1 VKKTFDN
8 LDIMVGTPVHGDLC
22 MDYTISLLEFQK
34 ECLARNIP
42 MVFHFIKS
50 SLVTQGRQMI
60 VSKFLKSKCSH
71 LLFIDSDISFKFN
84 IFEKMLLADKDI
96 ILTPYP
102 VKSFDTKKAKDS
114 IDRGNKLDLNL
125 LGNQYTLTFKDEPN
139 RIYIENG
146 IVELTRGPAGFML
159 IKREV
164 FTKLIEK
171 YPNFIIKQSTLVN
184 GKLIE
189 DDSLYNF
196 FDTFF
201 RQEDNTYH
209 GEDYY
214 FCKLCT
220 DVGIKIHGLIDE
232 YITHHGDYG
241 YKGRLMDE
249 LTLKKIE
256 EISLTEKKE

>member
-8 LDIMVGTPVHGDLC
+8 LNIMVGTPVHSDVC
-22 MDYTISLLEFQK
+22 MDYVISLLDLQK
-34 ECLARNIP
+34 ECLLRKIP
-42 MVFHFIKS
+42 VSINFIKS

-60 VSKFLKSKCSH
+60 VSKFLKSDCSH
-71 LLFIDSDISFKFN
+71 LLFIDSDISFNFRM
-84 IFEKMLLADKDI
+84 FEKMLLADKDI

-102 VKSFDTKKAKDS
+102 VKTFDIKKAKDLM
-114 IDRGNKLDLNL
+114 DRGNKLDLSL
-125 LGNQYTLTFKDEPN
+125 LGNQYTLTFKDDPTY
-139 RIYIENG
+139 IQIENG
-146 IVELTRGPAGFML
+146 IVELGRGPAGFML

-171 YPNFIIKQSTLVN
+171 YPNFIIKQHTLVN
-184 GKLIE
+184 GGLIE

-209 GEDYY
+209 GEDFY

-220 DVGIKIHGLIDE
+220 DAGIKIYGLIDE
-232 YITHHGDYG
+232 YIVHHGDYG
-241 YKGRLMDE
+241 YRGRLIDE
-249 LTLKKIE
+249 LT
-256 EISLTEKKE
+256 LTEKKEIPLTK

>member
-1 VKKTFDN
+1 MKKTFDN
-8 LDIMVGTPVHGDLC
+8 LSIMVGTPVHSTIDLNFA
-22 MDYTISLLEFQK
+22 ISLLELQK
-34 ECLARNIP
+34 ECITRKIP
-42 MVFHFIKS
+42 LSVNFVKS

-60 VSKFLKSKCSH
+60 VSRFLKSNCSH
-71 LLFIDSDISFKFN
+71 LLFIDSDISFN
-84 IFEKMLLADKDI
+84 YIMFERMLLADKEI

-102 VKSFDTKKAKDS
+102 VKTFDIDKAKDLMS
-114 IDRGNKLDLNL
+114 KGNKLDLNL

-139 RIYIENG
+139 NIKIENG
-146 IVELTRGPAGFML
+146 IIELGRGPAGFML

-171 YPNFIIKQSTLVN
+171 YPNFIIKQPALID

-189 DDSLYNF
+189 DNSLYNF

-209 GEDYY
+209 GEDFY

-220 DVGIKIHGLIDE
+220 DAGIKIYGLIDE
-232 YITHHGDYG
+232 YIIHHGDYG
-241 YKGRLMDE
+241 YKGRLIDE
-249 LTLKKIE
+249 LT
-256 EISLTEKKE
+256 LTEKKEIPLIEEKK